1 MGKTQAAAR
10 RTSAPHRN
18 ICTVVLRDPDTG
30 RVSFRFGR
38 KLVACALK
46 PYSNPRVI
54 FLHLV
59 GRDDPNVKPWV
70 ARKSEKNDLKNR
82 WAGEN
87 DEGER
92 WKPKRLQT
100 PVFNVSAGSRIR
112 TWIRGYIE
120 IRRL

>member
-1 MGKTQAAAR
+1 M
-10 RTSAPHRN
+10 
-18 ICTVVLRDPDTG
+18 
-30 RVSFRFGR
+30 SFRFGR

-100 PVFNVSAGSRIR
+100 PFFNVVAGCPNQHRDD
-112 TWIRGYIE
+112 WIHEQSVSYIE
-120 IRRL
+120 IGR